1 MMDGNN
7 PIEADIIQILSD
19 RYTNLTKSNK
29 RIANFIR
36 KNQDEA
42 AFLSA
47 AEVAGR
53 LNLSEATIVRFA
65 RSIGYPS
72 YPSFRNSLQ
81 QHFRERITH
90 SSRLRSRLDDMRTD
104 GDIFERLTATEI
116 DYLSQ
121 ALGSIDRNEMKRAV
135 EMIRNHQR
143 IFVFGL
149 GPSISLVDLMEIRL
163 RRFAKDV
170 VPLKTSGREMVE
182 SLLNLK
188 PDDLLFVICFFDQ
201 NPSLQLLLDYAR
213 EVGCAIII
221 LTDTLD
227 AILGHKADVIL
238 AARRGPVGEFHSLVV
253 PMTVINALL
262 LTVAGDDQARIMPVL
277 DRLDILRERLEELN
291 TKGET
296 L

>member
-1 MMDGNN
+1 MDSQK
-7 PIEADIIQILSD
+7 PIEADIIQLLSD
-19 RYTNLTKSNK
+19 RYDSLTKSNK

-47 AEVAGR
+47 AEVAER
-53 LNLSEATIVRFA
+53 LDLSEATIVRFA
-65 RSIGYPS
+65 RTIGYPS
-72 YPSFRNSLQ
+72 YPAFRNSLQ
-81 QHFRERITH
+81 QRFRERITH
-90 SSRLRSRLDDMRTD
+90 SSRLRSRLDDMRED
-104 GDIFERLTATEI
+104 GNIFERLTATEI

-121 ALGSIDRNEMKRAV
+121 ALGSIDSDQMRRAV
-135 EMIRNHQR
+135 DMIRKHQR

-170 VPLKTSGREMVE
+170 VPLKTSGRELLE

-188 PDDLLFVICFFDQ
+188 VDDLLFVICFFDQ
-201 NPSLQLLLDYAR
+201 NPSLQLLLEYGQ
-213 EVGCAIII
+213 EVGCECIL

-227 AILGHKADVIL
+227 AILGDKANVIL

-262 LTVAGDDQARIMPVL
+262 LTVAGEEQAGIMPVL
-277 DRLDILRERLEELN
+277 DRLDNLRQRLEELDA
-291 TKGET
+291 KSSE

>member
-1 MMDGNN
+1 
-7 PIEADIIQILSD
+7 
-19 RYTNLTKSNK
+19 
-29 RIANFIR
+29 
-36 KNQDEA
+36 
-42 AFLSA
+42 
-47 AEVAGR
+47 
-53 LNLSEATIVRFA
+53 
-65 RSIGYPS
+65 
-72 YPSFRNSLQ
+72 
-81 QHFRERITH
+81 
-90 SSRLRSRLDDMRTD
+90 
-104 GDIFERLTATEI
+104 
-116 DYLSQ
+116 
-121 ALGSIDRNEMKRAV
+121 
-135 EMIRNHQR
+135 
-143 IFVFGL
+143 
-149 GPSISLVDLMEIRL
+149 VDLMEIRL